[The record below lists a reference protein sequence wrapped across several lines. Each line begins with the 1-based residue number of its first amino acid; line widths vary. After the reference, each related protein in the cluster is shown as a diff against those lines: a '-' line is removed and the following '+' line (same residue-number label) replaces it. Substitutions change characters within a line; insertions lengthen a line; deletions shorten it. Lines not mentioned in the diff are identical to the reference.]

1 MDNCCSGTPVAR
13 DLLVDTEGC
22 GGALNGIYAYQG
34 DTADGRSR
42 FAGPC
47 KNPPSNHPLATKN
60 LLEDTD
66 GLRRPPYRRGATQ
79 SISALSMR

>member
-1 MDNCCSGTPVAR
+1 MSMQQNCTESNVRHLCPRTCNVDNCCSGTPVAR

-47 KNPPSNHPLATKN
+47 KIPLAT
-60 LLEDTD
+60 T
-66 GLRRPPYRRGATQ
+66 P
-79 SISALSMR
+79 